1 MQRPFY
7 IVTKRELGSGS
18 RERKWNGNEEERG
31 RGSQQTVTFAALEG
45 EKNRERI
52 WKVNEGLKGVGG
64 PGSKQQVSLI
74 L

>member
-18 RERKWNGNEEERG
+18 RERKRNGNEEERG
-31 RGSQQTVTFAALEG
+31 NQQTGTFAALEG

-52 WKVNEGLKGVGG
+52 WKVDEGLKGGAR
-64 PGSKQQVSLI
+64 
-74 L
+74 